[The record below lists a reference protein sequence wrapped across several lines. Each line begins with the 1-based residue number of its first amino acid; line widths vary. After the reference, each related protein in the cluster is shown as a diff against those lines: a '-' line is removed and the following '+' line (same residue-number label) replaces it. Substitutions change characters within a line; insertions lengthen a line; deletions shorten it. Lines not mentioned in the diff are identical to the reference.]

1 MDYNMISI
9 KQNDVM
15 ISLLRMIAENTG
27 GEEFAFTEQFEEKL
41 TAVKKAAEEF
51 RKNV

>member
-1 MDYNMISI
+1 MDYNMITI

-27 GEEFAFTEQFEEKL
+27 GDEFGFSEQFEDKL
-41 TAVKKAAEEF
+41 AAVKKAAEEF
-51 RKNV
+51 RKDV